1 MDYTLRELE
10 CFVAVA
16 EELSFTRAARR
27 LHLAQPPLSR
37 HIRVLEEKM
46 GVRLFERD
54 QQGVALT
61 TAGGLFYEETRGILP
76 QLSRA
81 GEAVRRAARG
91 ETTRLRLGFVSA
103 VLSPELVETFR
114 KFRAA
119 HPQVQVML
127 HDSPPA
133 EQLQA
138 IAEGRLDGGFVG
150 LMPEEHPAGVKFVP
164 WRKEAL
170 LCFLPAGHRLTKS
183 KSKTENG
190 KGIAKAKGGAQ
201 KKHHITLAD
210 LAREPFV
217 TVSAEAAPAFAAHV
231 HGLCREAGFRP
242 RIVLESPRAQAVA
255 VMVAAGSGV
264 ALLPESLAHL
274 MGKAVATVP
283 LKEEKA
289 ATLTHV
295 FAHGPGRLSSAM
307 REFLVLLTANGSH
320 IDDRR

>member
-46 GVRLFERD
+46 GARLFERD

-91 ETTRLRLGFVSA
+91 ETARLRLGFVSA

-133 EQLQA
+133 DQLQA

-150 LMPEEHPAGVKFVP
+150 LMPDEHPVGVKFVP

-170 LCFLPAGHRLTKS
+170 LCFLPAGHRLAKS
-183 KSKTENG
+183 MTHAKPVPMT
-190 KGIAKAKGGAQ
+190 KAKIRAR
-201 KKHHITLAD
+201 KLALAD

-217 TVSAEAAPAFAAHV
+217 AVSAEAAPAFAAHV

-274 MGKAVATVP
+274 MGKAVCALP
-283 LKEEKA
+283 LKESPDI
-289 ATLTHV
+289 THV
-295 FAHGPGRLSSAM
+295 FAHGPGRLSNAM
-307 REFLVLLTANGSH
+307 REFLELLTANGSR
-320 IDDRR
+320 IGDPR

>member
-10 CFVAVA
+10 CFTAVA

-54 QQGVALT
+54 QHGVSLT

-91 ETTRLRLGFVSA
+91 ETARLRLGFVSA
-103 VLSPELVETFR
+103 VLSAELVETFR

-119 HPQVQVML
+119 HAQVQVML

-138 IAEGRLDGGFVG
+138 ITEGRLDGGFVG
-150 LMPEEHPAGVKFVP
+150 LMPEDHPAGVKFVP
-164 WRKEAL
+164 WRKEPL
-170 LCFLPAGHRLTKS
+170 LCFLPAGHPLAKV
-183 KSKTENG
+183 KTN
-190 KGIAKAKGGAQ
+190 AKHVAQ
-201 KKHHITLAD
+201 KKYHIALAD
-210 LAREPFV
+210 LARESFIA
-217 TVSAEAAPAFAAHV
+217 VSAGAAPAFATHV
-231 HGLCREAGFRP
+231 HSLCREAGFRP

-274 MGKAVATVP
+274 MGKAVSALP
-283 LKEEKA
+283 LKELPEI
-289 ATLTHV
+289 THV
-295 FAHGPGRLSSAM
+295 FAHGPGRMSGAM
-307 REFLVLLTANGSH
+307 REFLDLLTADGC
-320 IDDRR
+320 